1 MKMHDGEADIDAG
14 LVRRLIAAQFPALAG
29 LPVTAFRSTGTVN
42 AIYRLGDGLYARLPR
57 MARWARD
64 LEQEARWLPRLAGR
78 LPLQI
83 PEPVALGRPDDGYP
97 FGWAIYRWIEG
108 QPYAGDLV
116 DERQA
121 ARDLARFV
129 TELRAMDTA
138 GAPRAGR
145 RPLRELDADTR
156 AGIEAAGD
164 DIDRGVAL
172 AAWELALEAPAWDGR
187 TPVWIHADLLRPNLL
202 VDGGRLRAVIDFG
215 AAGAGDPAADLIA
228 AWSVFGAAGREAF
241 RGALDRGDGAWDR
254 ARGVALHQ
262 AVMLIPYY
270 RATNPG
276 MAALGQRTVG
286 QVLADLGTLPKPSPL
301 RADGPLSPH
310 RTDERGLPQLLRSR
324 HAVRASLARIR
335 PVRSVSSVPK
345 DFPICSS
352 RRATL
357 LWCRP

>member
-1 MKMHDGEADIDAG
+1 VKMHDWEADIDAG
-14 LVRRLIAAQFPALAG
+14 LVRRLVAAQFPALAG

-64 LEQEARWLPRLAGR
+64 LEREAHWLPRLAGT

-83 PEPVALGRPDDGYP
+83 PEPVALGRPGDGYP

-108 QPYAGDLV
+108 QPYAGELV

-129 TELRAMDTA
+129 TGLRRMDTA
-138 GAPRAGR
+138 DAPRAGR
-145 RPLRELDADTR
+145 RPLRELDAGTR
-156 AGIEAAGD
+156 AGIEEAGD
-164 DIDRGVAL
+164 DIDHDAVL
-172 AAWELALEAPAWDGR
+172 AAWELALEAPAWDGAA
-187 TPVWIHADLLRPNLL
+187 PAWIHADLLPPNLL
-202 VDGGRLRAVIDFG
+202 VGGGRLRAVIDFG

-228 AWSVFGAAGREAF
+228 AWSVFGPAGREMF
-241 RGALDRGDGAWDR
+241 RGALGADDGDWDR

-276 MAALGQRTVG
+276 MAALARRTVG
-286 QVLADLGTLPKPSPL
+286 QVLADI
-301 RADGPLSPH
+301 RA
-310 RTDERGLPQLLRSR
+310 RG
-324 HAVRASLARIR
+324 
-335 PVRSVSSVPK
+335 
-345 DFPICSS
+345 
-352 RRATL
+352 
-357 LWCRP
+357 